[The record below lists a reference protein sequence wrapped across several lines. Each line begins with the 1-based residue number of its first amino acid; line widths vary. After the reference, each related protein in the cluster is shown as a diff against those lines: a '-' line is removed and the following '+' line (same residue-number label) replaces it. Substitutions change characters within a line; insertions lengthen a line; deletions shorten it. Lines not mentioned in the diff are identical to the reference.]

1 MLNDDQ
7 YNKISSFIFIFLY
20 LGYQIDLRNI
30 SILQHYLKLSNLL
43 DLEACC
49 TKLIVYHL
57 LSLCP
62 IIESFLFVIHYIIL
76 AIFYAIN

>member
-20 LGYQIDLRNI
+20 LGYQIHLRNI

-57 LSLCP
+57 LALCP
-62 IIESFLFVIHYIIL
+62 II
-76 AIFYAIN
+76 